1 MARIAHK
8 EGAAVLKHLKEQE
21 PPRLDDGT
29 AAEQPGLEQWTAW
42 NAAVVQDEESVLKL
56 KTKLDEIKKVSDRK
70 VLRVP
75 FAQRAGVQ
83 CCFRRT
89 KQRSRSRS
97 PPC

>member
-56 KTKLDEIKKVSDRK
+56 NTKLDEIKNGMAGYRTAALHRTRK
-70 VLRVP
+70 AALL
-75 FAQRAGVQ
+75 AA
-83 CCFRRT
+83 
-89 KQRSRSRS
+89 
-97 PPC
+97 